1 MGMKILVADDH
12 KIVRDGLR
20 TLLEKEYHVDGLFEA
35 ENGREAIK
43 IVEEEEPDLAIIDI
57 SMPMMN
63 GLEAC
68 RKISQD
74 YPDTRI
80 LVLSMHKERHFV
92 SDVLSAGALGY
103 LLKECAFEELSTAIR
118 KVMNGQIYLSQN
130 ITGIV
135 VEDYIRHLNDNGE
148 EDKDDDLTSRERE
161 VLQLLAEG
169 NSTKEI
175 ADLLYL
181 SRKTIETYRQRLKE
195 KLQVDSIAELTKY
208 AIREGYTSL
217 E

>member
-1 MGMKILVADDH
+1 MGLKILIADDH

-20 TLLEKEYHVDGLFEA
+20 TLLHKEHHVDEIYEA
-35 ENGREAIK
+35 ENGRDAVDLVEA
-43 IVEEEEPDLAIIDI
+43 EEPDLAIIDI
-57 SMPMMN
+57 SMPLMN

-68 RKISQD
+68 RKIKEGH
-74 YPDTRI
+74 PDIKI

-103 LLKECAFEELSTAIR
+103 LLKECAFEELSEAIR

-135 VEDYIRHLNDNGE
+135 VEDYVRHLNDGVD
-148 EDKDDDLTSRERE
+148 EDGDDLTSRERE

-169 NSTKEI
+169 KSTKEI
-175 ADLLYL
+175 ADMLYL